1 MVLFDE
7 RIIGMEKDIRD
18 ICVKVRKKGREILSE
33 FDITIP
39 QFNALLYLVFDGEMT
54 LGELS
59 QKMYLACSTITDLL
73 DRMEKAE
80 LVKRYKDEKDKRV
93 YRVRVLDKG
102 TALIEQVMLHR
113 RQYISD
119 SIGMLDEK
127 QQLHLAQ
134 SISLLNELLLI

>member
-1 MVLFDE
+1 MQDFDD
-7 RIIGMEKDIRD
+7 RIISMEKDVRD
-18 ICVKVRKKGREILSE
+18 ICVKIRKKGREILSE

-73 DRMEKAE
+73 DRMERAE

-93 YRVRVLDKG
+93 YRVKVLDKG
-102 TALIEQVMLHR
+102 NALIEQVLRHR
-113 RQYISD
+113 REYIAE
-119 SIGMLDEK
+119 SIKDLSPER
-127 QQLHLAQ
+127 QELLAQ
-134 SISLLNELLLI
+134 SLTLLNSLLFV

>member
-1 MVLFDE
+1 MQDFDD
-7 RIIGMEKDIRD
+7 RIITMEKDVRD
-18 ICVKVRKKGREILSE
+18 ICVKIRKTGRGILSE

-73 DRMEKAE
+73 DRMERAE

-93 YRVRVLDKG
+93 YRVKVLDKG
-102 TALIEQVMLHR
+102 NAMIEQVLRHR
-113 RQYISD
+113 REYIAE
-119 SIGMLDEK
+119 SIKDLPPER
-127 QQLHLAQ
+127 QELLAQ
-134 SISLLNELLLI
+134 SLTLLNSLLFV

>member
-1 MVLFDE
+1 MQNFDD
-7 RIIGMEKDIRD
+7 RIISMEKDIRD

-73 DRMEKAE
+73 DRMERAE
-80 LVKRYKDEKDKRV
+80 LVKRYKDEKDKRI

-102 TALIEQVMLHR
+102 NALIEQVMLHR
-113 RQYISD
+113 RRYIAE
-119 SIGMLDEK
+119 SIKDLTQEQQEQLEK
-127 QQLHLAQ
+127 SLT
-134 SISLLNELLLI
+134 LLNGLLFV

>member
-1 MVLFDE
+1 MEDFDD
-7 RIIGMEKDIRD
+7 RIIIMEKDIRD

-59 QKMYLACSTITDLL
+59 NKMYLACSTITDLL
-73 DRMEKAE
+73 DRMERAE

-93 YRVRVLDKG
+93 YRVKVLDKG
-102 TALIEQVMLHR
+102 NALIEQVLRHR
-113 RQYISD
+113 RQYIAD
-119 SIGMLDEK
+119 SIKELSDE
-127 QQLHLAQ
+127 QQALLA
-134 SISLLNELLLI
+134 SSLTLLNSLLFV

>member
-59 QKMYLACSTITDLL
+59 QKMFLACSTITDLL

-119 SIGMLDEK
+119 SISMLDEE
-127 QQLHLAQ
+127 QQMALSQ
-134 SISLLNELLLI
+134 SISLLNELLVI

>member
-1 MVLFDE
+1 MHNFDD

-18 ICVKVRKKGREILSE
+18 ICVKIRKKGREILSE

-73 DRMEKAE
+73 DRMERAE
-80 LVKRYKDEKDKRV
+80 LVKRYKDENDKRI

-102 TALIEQVMLHR
+102 NALIEQVMLHR
-113 RQYISD
+113 RRYIAE
-119 SIGMLDEK
+119 SIKELSEE
-127 QQLHLAQ
+127 QQGQLEESLVLLN
-134 SISLLNELLLI
+134 SLLFV